1 MSSEFPYTNFNPSD
15 YDKDGP
21 SSSSQSAPT
30 VSLPTSPSR
39 AKSAGSP
46 IMADDLQR
54 LRDILFGNQS
64 RTVQQRLNDVDN
76 RLLSTRREF
85 TDLFNEKVDTLQANF
100 STSSSSMRSELSSR
114 LDQQQSSQTTSLRVM
129 ELSLTERLDQ
139 QEIEQKAAWR
149 NLQKEVNENVEHLA
163 EDFFTQLR
171 NVQRELSERLEQLNT
186 GQAERIRSLSNEGRK
201 QNNDLRQELLS
212 LAASLQDSK
221 ISRHELGQQLQEL
234 GQRLRSNPHTMR

>member
-1 MSSEFPYTNFNPSD
+1 MSSEFPYTNFDPSD

-21 SSSSQSAPT
+21 SSQSAPT

-39 AKSAGSP
+39 GKSAGSP
-46 IMADDLQR
+46 IIADDLQR

-85 TDLFNEKVDTLQANF
+85 SDLFNQKVDTLEASF
-100 STSSSSMRSELSSR
+100 STSFNSMRSELSSR
-114 LDQQQSSQTTSLRVM
+114 LDEQQSEQTTSLRMM
-129 ELSLTERLDQ
+129 EQSLTERLDQ
-139 QEIEQKAAWR
+139 QEIEQKSEWR
-149 NLQKEVNENVEHLA
+149 NLQKEVNEGVEQLA

-186 GQAERIRSLSNEGRK
+186 EQAERTRSLSNEGRK
-201 QNNDLRQELLS
+201 QNNDLRKELLS

-221 ISRHELGQQLQEL
+221 ISRHELGQQLLEL

>member
-1 MSSEFPYTNFNPSD
+1 MSSEFPYTNFDPPS
-15 YDKDGP
+15 YDKDA
-21 SSSSQSAPT
+21 SSSQSAPT

-39 AKSAGSP
+39 NRPAASP
-46 IMADDLQR
+46 IADDLQR
-54 LRDILFGNQS
+54 LRDILFGNQN
-64 RTVQQRLNDVDN
+64 RTLQQRLNDADN
-76 RLLSTRREF
+76 QLVSTRREF
-85 TDLFNEKVDTLQANF
+85 TDLLSEKVETLHAGF
-100 STSSSSMRSELSSR
+100 SNTSASIRTDLSSK
-114 LDQQQSSQTTSLRVM
+114 LDQQHSEQTASLRAM

-139 QEIEQKAAWR
+139 QEIERKTEWR
-149 NLQKEVNENVEHLA
+149 NLQKEVNEGIEQLA

-171 NVQRELSERLEQLNT
+171 DVQRELSERLEQLNT
-186 GQAERIRSLSNEGRK
+186 GQAERARSLSNEGRK